1 MIYFSR
7 ALGNMVL
14 LKDQEQTM
22 DVATFNQFH
31 NFTCNLIEIDTAEKG
46 FHTLLPPLKEKCFSD
61 SEYSNLQAMY
71 DLLYPNSLI
80 TQAYQPFFHG
90 IKANDNRQGRVYFF
104 VIKIS

>member
-1 MIYFSR
+1 
-7 ALGNMVL
+7 
-14 LKDQEQTM
+14 M

-31 NFTCNLIEIDTAEKG
+31 NFTCYLIEIDTAKKG

-80 TQAYQPFFHG
+80 TQAYQPFLHG
-90 IKANDNRQGRVYFF
+90 IKANDNKTRKSIFLCNQDLKDLLLFLLICLVYMKM
-104 VIKIS
+104 V

>member
-7 ALGNMVL
+7 MLGNIVL
-14 LKDQEQTM
+14 LSVDQTI

-31 NFTCNLIEIDTAEKG
+31 NFTCNLIEIDTAEKV

-80 TQAYQPFFHG
+80 TH
-90 IKANDNRQGRVYFF
+90 
-104 VIKIS
+104 ISCFYM